1 MNINALE
8 YKTAENK
15 FLNANNE
22 LRIRLINEIKV
33 IFKVCKN
40 KVDSYSLVEE
50 SNCVNQMKEDFSGF
64 YYVIASLSFKPYDCY
79 VKSLE
84 ILQKTDFPNLL
95 KSVVSIDSNEFDEY
109 ALIMLQEIF
118 RRKLYDNIELN
129 FENALIDLENYLF
142 NKGVYEISNANAIL
156 LVEAWK
162 LKSHNL
168 YIETPLLCLGH
179 VLMKDLAEQR
189 IKNPIDSEEVEA
201 RQKAVL
207 SLLAKG
213 CKPFDNFPE
222 AINVLYNSLI
232 TLKTISLT
240 RDEFLQRIVDNY
252 YKDDIDKISLDLRNE
267 RLSTKQI
274 GFLFFNL
281 RERFCQTFEKHY
293 FRIWFQKCFIV
304 IKKNGE
310 FLKIEHNQTASDL
323 LAQHSIINEGELHPK
338 YAYIHNLI
346 P

>member
-1 MNINALE
+1 MDINALD

-22 LRIRLINEIKV
+22 LRIQLLNEIKV
-33 IFKVCKN
+33 IFKVCKT
-40 KVDSYSLVEE
+40 KVDSHILIEDT
-50 SNCVNQMKEDFSGF
+50 NCLNQIKEDFSDF
-64 YYVIASLSFKPYDCY
+64 YYVIASMSFLPYDCY

-95 KSVVSIDSNEFDEY
+95 KTVVSMDSNEFDEY
-109 ALIMLQEIF
+109 ALIILKEFF
-118 RRKLYDNIELN
+118 RRKIYDNVYLN
-129 FENALIDLENYLF
+129 IENALIDLENYLF
-142 NKGVYEISNANAIL
+142 NKGVYEISNENAIL

-189 IKNPIDSEEVEA
+189 IKNPINSEEVEA
-201 RQKAVL
+201 RQKTIL
-207 SLLAKG
+207 SLLSKG

-222 AINVLYNSLI
+222 AINLLYNSLM

-252 YKDDIDKISLDLRNE
+252 YKDDIEKISLDLRNE

-310 FLKIEHNQTASDL
+310 FLKIENNQTASDL
-323 LAQHSIINEGELHPK
+323 LAQHSIINDGELPPK
-338 YAYIHNLI
+338 YAYINNLI